1 MSKRVFFPLS
11 LLCLIA
17 ILAASSTTAWAQ
29 KGAENIKFSYTAR
42 ALDLLPLFLG
52 VHLGIY
58 EKEGF
63 QVDLVQMSGG
73 AMIPAALMNGDLDY
87 SSSADVARVA
97 GLPLRILAAMQV
109 KTSLSLVV
117 SPDIKEGADL
127 KGKAIA
133 ISRPGSFTDH
143 AAREFARHYGLDP
156 DKGEVTTLGVGSH
169 AARLLALQQKRVH
182 GAILGTPGDTEAVS
196 LGFKILG
203 LSSDVLPDAL
213 LNGFTASVA
222 KIRENR
228 AQVKR
233 ALRAFVNSQVTTVDK
248 PDLAIPFVMG
258 YWKLDR
264 ARAETA
270 YKNIIKTFPRDGKP
284 TKESVT
290 NAIKQAIRTIKG
302 SRTISE
308 DDVIDLRLLNE
319 VHRELGL
326 QK

>member
-1 MSKRVFFPLS
+1 MDKRFCFPLMV
-11 LLCLIA
+11 LLLIA
-17 ILAASSTTAWAQ
+17 ILIAPLSRAWAQ
-29 KGAENIKFSYTAR
+29 RGGERIKISYTAR

-52 VHLGIY
+52 VHFGIY

-73 AMIPAALMNGDLDY
+73 AVIPAALMHGDLDY
-87 SSSADVARVA
+87 STSADVARVA
-97 GLPLRILAAMQV
+97 GLPIRILAAMQV

-117 SPDIKEGADL
+117 SPEIKEGSDL
-127 KGKAIA
+127 RGKAIA
-133 ISRPGSFTDH
+133 ISRTGSFTDH
-143 AAREFARHYGLDP
+143 VAREFARYYGLNP
-156 DKGEVTTLGVGSH
+156 EKGEVTTLGVGSH
-169 AARLLALQQKRVH
+169 SARLLALQQNRVQ

-196 LGFKILG
+196 LGFKILS
-203 LSSDVLPDAL
+203 LSSDVLPDTL

-233 ALRAFVNSQVTTVDK
+233 ALRAFVNSQIATVDK
-248 PDLAIPFVMG
+248 PDVVIPFVMS

-264 ARAETA
+264 ASAETA
-270 YKNIIKTFPRDGKP
+270 YKNISKTFPRTGSP
-284 TKESVT
+284 TKQSLT
-290 NAIKQAIRTIKG
+290 NAINEAIRTTKG

-308 DDVIDLRLLNE
+308 GDVIDLQLLNE
-319 VHRELGL
+319 VQRELGL